1 MQEKS
6 LAYGL
11 KVVNDCV
18 YKKSQLVVEEQFFF
32 FIILQ
37 SKYNST
43 YMAKYDQKD
52 DS

>member
-32 FIILQ
+32 
-37 SKYNST
+37 YNT
-43 YMAKYDQKD
+43 RVKIQQHVHGKV
-52 DS
+52 